1 MYHSVYDTAAR
12 AGYNYTE
19 GSENSGA
26 VRHLASVADMVA
38 AAVLDLVTDERV
50 AAADSGDTRRLV
62 NELLRCQHPH
72 LRLRPVLPGEQSRQL
87 PLDLQPRGA
96 RRLALPAVRGR
107 AELLPHADDAAGA
120 AAAHRGH
127 RDRGQQRGGP
137 FFDAFFDV
145 FFDDFC
151 YFCKHKS
158 RSRPLKTCSNQKSY

>member
-26 VRHLASVADMVA
+26 VRHLARVADMVA

-50 AAADSGDTRRLV
+50 AADSGDTRRLV
-62 NELLRCQHPH
+62 NELLRCYTLTSDCGLFYRASSPDNF
-72 LRLRPVLPGEQSRQL
+72 PWIFSPEA
-87 PLDLQPRGA
+87 GA
-96 RRLALPAVRGR
+96 GRLALPAVRGR

-127 RDRGQQRGGP
+127 RDPGQQRGGRGRHCGGDEGLP
-137 FFDAFFDV
+137 
-145 FFDDFC
+145 
-151 YFCKHKS
+151 
-158 RSRPLKTCSNQKSY
+158 RPQQ